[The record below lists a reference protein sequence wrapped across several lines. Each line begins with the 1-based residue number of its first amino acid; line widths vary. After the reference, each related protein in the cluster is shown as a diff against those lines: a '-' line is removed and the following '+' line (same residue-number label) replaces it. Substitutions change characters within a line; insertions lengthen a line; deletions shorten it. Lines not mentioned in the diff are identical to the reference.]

1 MIIAAKIQVKEL
13 ESKRGTTS
21 LRRDHFF
28 SEAACHRKLQLF
40 GYHMTQNEVTAD
52 KKTSMEYTR
61 STVNIL
67 PPSLQKYPYQ
77 HDCPVTISTDTSAV
91 RCSVNRAMDIR
102 VSQYLS
108 YGLLFGDNQLQ
119 RSMRDTFSNVNGG
132 PTSHNHP

>member
-52 KKTSMEYTR
+52 KTTSTGMEY
-61 STVNIL
+61 TVNIL
-67 PPSLQKYPYQ
+67 PPSLQNYPHINMIVPLQ
-77 HDCPVTISTDTSAV
+77 SVPIPVQSGV
-91 RCSVNRAMDIR
+91 
-102 VSQYLS
+102 Q
-108 YGLLFGDNQLQ
+108 
-119 RSMRDTFSNVNGG
+119 
-132 PTSHNHP
+132 